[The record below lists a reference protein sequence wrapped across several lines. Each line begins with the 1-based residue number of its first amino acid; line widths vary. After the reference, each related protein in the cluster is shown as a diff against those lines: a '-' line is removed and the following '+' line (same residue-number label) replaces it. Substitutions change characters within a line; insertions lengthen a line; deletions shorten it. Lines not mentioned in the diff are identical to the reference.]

1 MTTKIITILLNYLM
15 SYVFIPISMVVID
28 YFQMKKK
35 IKKQDAE
42 ILELKNAKTLLE
54 KINAANNMS

>member
-42 ILELKNAKTLLE
+42 LLELKNAKTLLE

>member
-28 YFQMKKK
+28 YFSMKKK
-35 IKKQDAE
+35 IKKFEAE
-42 ILELKNAKTLLE
+42 IEALKKAKTLEE
-54 KINAANNMS
+54 KIEATNNIP